1 MRSARDRTTEASAVC
16 EPSVR
21 PEATDIEEGEEA
33 EEEQRH
39 KTQKKNLDA
48 FLKMLPEL
56 LKKHKSKH
64 ALIVD
69 GQLKRL
75 DADLQALLD
84 YAYSEF
90 PDVWGLIQPIQEEL
104 PRVHLGSPKLLAG

>member
-1 MRSARDRTTEASAVC
+1 MKSTGTHIKEASSVA
-16 EPSVR
+16 EPA
-21 PEATDIEEGEEA
+21 PEWERTDTQEGEEA

-39 KTQKKNLDA
+39 ETQKKNLDA
-48 FLKMLPEL
+48 FRKMLPEL

-64 ALIVD
+64 ALVVNGKLERI
-69 GQLKRL
+69 

-90 PDVWGLIQPIQEEL
+90 PDVLGLIQPIQEEL
-104 PRVHLGSPKLLAG
+104 PKVHLGSPKLLAG